1 MTQIAILTK
10 WKYVVEFE
18 DDETKEISGTLG
30 RADTQEE
37 CESLIEDEVQRHRSH
52 GRTVVD
58 IEVGEVCAEYDG
70 EGQIPAED
78 DGRVI
83 FHSCSGHHRHVT
95 AVVIFYENTKLTCS
109 YDCRAT
115 LPVRFRKGGKR
126 EA

>member
-18 DDETKEISGTLG
+18 DDETNEISGTHG

-70 EGQIPAED
+70 EGQIPAGN
-78 DGRVI
+78 DGRAI
-83 FHSCSGHHRHVT
+83 CNSGGGHHRHVT
-95 AVVIFYENTKLTCS
+95 PFGHFL
-109 YDCRAT
+109 
-115 LPVRFRKGGKR
+115 
-126 EA
+126 

>member
-18 DDETKEISGTLG
+18 DDETKEISGTHG

-37 CESLIEDEVQRHRSH
+37 CESLIEDEVLRHRSH

-70 EGQIPAED
+70 EGQIPARTMAELFAIPAV
-78 DGRVI
+78 VI
-83 FHSCSGHHRHVT
+83 THHRHVT
-95 AVVIFYENTKLTCS
+95 AFGHFL
-109 YDCRAT
+109 
-115 LPVRFRKGGKR
+115 
-126 EA
+126 